1 MLAYCSGFLCWGTM
15 ARSGEYMPRLWAK
28 TVNFD
33 SVSLGD
39 ELPILVKWETE
50 ETIQRFRDLVS
61 PSEQPA
67 VAANELANEPTSE
80 IAERDEAAAD
90 PVTAIQPA
98 LIWGM
103 AFTAYVA
110 ELLEKS
116 FKLPNIVAK
125 GSQLELEIHHPV
137 NAGDTLVLSGSVVD
151 KRVEQELRLVE
162 CRVIIENQSGETVAS
177 ATATVSL

>member
-1 MLAYCSGFLCWGTM
+1 M
-15 ARSGEYMPRLWAK
+15 ARLWAK
-28 TVNFD
+28 TVSFD
-33 SVSLGD
+33 SISQGD

-50 ETIQRFRDLVS
+50 ETIRRFRDLVS
-61 PSEQPA
+61 PSEELA
-67 VAANELANEPTSE
+67 GSSSESANELTGESDSEP
-80 IAERDEAAAD
+80 AEKGDAT
-90 PVTAIQPA
+90 TAQTA

-110 ELLEKS
+110 ELLEKG

-125 GSQLELEIHHPV
+125 GSQLDLELLQPV
-137 NAGDTLVLSGSVVD
+137 NPGDTLVLSGSVVD

-177 ATATVSL
+177 AIALVSM

>member
-1 MLAYCSGFLCWGTM
+1 
-15 ARSGEYMPRLWAK
+15 MPRLWAK

-50 ETIQRFRDLVS
+50 ETIRRFRDLVS
-61 PSEQPA
+61 PSESSA
-67 VAANELANEPTSE
+67 VNLDEGVDEPSKVSDAT
-80 IAERDEAAAD
+80 
-90 PVTAIQPA
+90 TAQPA

-110 ELLEKS
+110 ELLEKG

-125 GSQLELEIHHPV
+125 GSQLELEILQLV
-137 NAGDTLVLSGSVVD
+137 NPGDTLVLSGSVVD
-151 KRVEQELRLVE
+151 KRVEQESGLQELRLVV
-162 CRVIIENQSGETVAS
+162 CRVIIENQSGETVAT

>member
-1 MLAYCSGFLCWGTM
+1 
-15 ARSGEYMPRLWAK
+15 MPRLWAK

-61 PSEQPA
+61 PTEPPA
-67 VAANELANEPTSE
+67 VASNEPANEPKNE
-80 IAERDEAAAD
+80 HAEAD
-90 PVTAIQPA
+90 VVTMDRVPTIQPA
-98 LIWGM
+98 LIWGT
-103 AFTAYVA
+103 ALTAYVA

-125 GSQLELEIHHPV
+125 GSQLELEIHQPV
-137 NAGDTLVLSGSVVD
+137 NPGDTLVLSGSVVD
-151 KRVEQELRLVE
+151 KRLEQELRLVE
-162 CRVIIENQSGETVAS
+162 CRVIVENQSGETVAS
-177 ATATVSL
+177 ATATVSM